1 MNRKRGD
8 LKKKRYAMELIQILT
23 QILKFE
29 LSLNLYLIPPQM
41 WPQGFL
47 RADGDGLGQA
57 DRS

>member
-1 MNRKRGD
+1 
-8 LKKKRYAMELIQILT
+8 MEFIQILT
-23 QILKFE
+23 QIWKFE